1 MLKEQR
7 RGQKGETHTP
17 KIEAQ
22 SNHKEFSL
30 ALFFTFF
37 SLCEKETQ
45 RWVPSRPLCDLAR
58 GQNSN
63 PTHTGRMWLPVD
75 GSGKRLMEGGGI
87 SSLGILYTPK
97 SCKRSFANR
106 FYGQGLVVDR
116 VGRSLSLHVIR
127 KRYSQKS
134 ESGTI

>member
-75 GSGKRLMEGGGI
+75 GSGKRLMEGGG
-87 SSLGILYTPK
+87 SRPWVYCTRLRAVS
-97 SCKRSFANR
+97 
-106 FYGQGLVVDR
+106 VVLQIGSMAK
-116 VGRSLSLHVIR
+116 VW
-127 KRYSQKS
+127 
-134 ESGTI
+134 